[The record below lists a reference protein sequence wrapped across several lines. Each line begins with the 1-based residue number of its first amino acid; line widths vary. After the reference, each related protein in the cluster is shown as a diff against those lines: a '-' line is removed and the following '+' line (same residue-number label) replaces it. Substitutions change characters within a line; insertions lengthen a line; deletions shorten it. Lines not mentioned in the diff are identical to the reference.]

1 MAKGLTVAAIFVLSL
16 FLSSGLIA
24 YFDVG
29 FNSETNI
36 NTMNL
41 PSSLPSYY
49 GAQNFKSGQYNN
61 SIVSITGIDNS
72 WEFIPDEGMVHTSV
86 SIWPYFNYFN
96 IINLQPDSNNNYVN
110 TYYINN
116 EIKKPYGV
124 VLRYTS
130 FFDENDLFIDETGF
144 HLREYT
150 SIFGIVKRDRQ
161 FISYP
166 DADKIERVKI
176 TTSYHEGGVNEDSLL
191 TLDFNGNGYTFNDLN
206 RRDYSISLIIRNV
219 YYAGIFSYDE
229 GTTLEAFESV
239 NMITNPEYEAAKALD
254 TLSLVSSMITSML
267 QLMTYTFPYN
277 IIPLEWQVF
286 LILPQQFMI
295 LIGIAVFIR
304 EG

>member
-72 WEFIPDEGMVHTSV
+72 WEFIPEEGMVHTSV
-86 SIWPYFNYFN
+86 SILPYFNYFN

-116 EIKKPYGV
+116 EIKKPYGI

-166 DADKIERVKI
+166 NADKIERVKI